1 MPALINHSVFWT
13 ISNVDTSR
21 TDAVDLWCSKKPLGI
36 KQFIKLIVLNNAV
49 SHRNAAC
56 LRVLAHHT
64 NGQNDDAEMILTKSC
79 NY

>member
-1 MPALINHSVFWT
+1 MWTQARLMPSICGA
-13 ISNVDTSR
+13 R
-21 TDAVDLWCSKKPLGI
+21 KKPLGI

-49 SHRNAAC
+49 SHMNAAC

-64 NGQNDDAEMILTKSC
+64 NGRNADAKMILTTSC